1 MNKEINRLLN
11 DYCDLRDRQFAIF
24 DRCARKHN
32 LTANE
37 LFVLDILWF
46 ASNGCTQKY
55 ICKRLSINK
64 QTIAAIASRFK
75 EKGYIQFVDM
85 PEDRRNKLLYLTE
98 LGRKYTS
105 TIIPAA
111 AKAENDAMLKLDL
124 ANATELVRLTKI
136 FTENMEIEFAKLD
149 DEYY

>member
-24 DRCARKHN
+24 DRCAKKHN

-46 ASNGCTQKY
+46 AFNGCTQKY